1 MVMKRFLF
9 VATLVLGGSVAGCD
23 KPTPEEC
30 HAAITNVEK
39 LYGTQASDRIGD
51 IEGEVRR
58 CRGGSRKEA
67 VTCAAAAKSVE
78 ELKACAFMSPK
89 KQ

>member
-1 MVMKRFLF
+1 MKRFLF
-9 VATLVLGGSVAGCD
+9 VATLVLGGSVVSGCE

-30 HAAITNVEK
+30 RAAITNVEK
-39 LYGTQASDRIGD
+39 LYGTEASGRAAD

-67 VTCAAAAKSVE
+67 VSCAAAAKSVE
-78 ELKACAFMSPK
+78 ELKACAFMAPPK
-89 KQ
+89 K